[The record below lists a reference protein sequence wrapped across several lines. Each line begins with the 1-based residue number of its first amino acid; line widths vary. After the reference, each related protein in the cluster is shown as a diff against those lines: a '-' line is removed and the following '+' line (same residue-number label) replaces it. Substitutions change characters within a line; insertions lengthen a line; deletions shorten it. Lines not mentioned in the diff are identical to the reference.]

1 MASQQVTSC
10 SDTSSVGGVTANYHP
25 GKGCQVVD
33 AWGDV
38 MGDDALVMSLLKVR
52 PCEKSFCKNSSDLRD
67 RMEEYLFSLFTTLSI
82 PLGLLSLLL
91 C

>member
-1 MASQQVTSC
+1 
-10 SDTSSVGGVTANYHP
+10 
-25 GKGCQVVD
+25 
-33 AWGDV
+33 